1 VQLASGK
8 GLIVRAVATLSL
20 TALLGATP
28 TIPAPAVSA
37 TDVMARVTRGDAA
50 IDSYA
55 VPVRIDVRV
64 HKWITLRM
72 HFNGTQYYKRP
83 DRLALDMHAVP
94 AQYRQLFAQLGTP
107 LTWSSIYDLRLIAS
121 NAQPGTYQ
129 LEGIPKHPG
138 DVERLLVDVDGD
150 AAGPLHAQWF
160 CRGGGTI
167 DMHINETMDP
177 GGFALP
183 QHAEADMSFGGY
195 NVHATLTFGPYAVN
209 EAIADAVFGAN

>member
-1 VQLASGK
+1 MLQVSRA
-8 GLIVRAVATLSL
+8 GLVARTVATLSL
-20 TALLGATP
+20 TALLGVTP
-28 TIPAPAVSA
+28 TIPAPLVSA
-37 TDVMARVTRGDAA
+37 TEVMARVTRGDAA
-50 IDSYA
+50 IESYV

-64 HKWITLRM
+64 HKWITLRF
-72 HFNGTQYYKRP
+72 HLTGTQYYKRP

-94 AQYRQLFAQLGTP
+94 SQYRQLFAQLGTP

-129 LEGIPKHPG
+129 LEGIPKRPG

-150 AAGPLHAQWF
+150 AAAPLHAQWF

-167 DMHINETMDP
+167 DMHINEAMGP

-183 QHAEADMSFGGY
+183 QHAEADMRFGSY
-195 NVHATLTFGPYAVN
+195 NVHATFTFGAYAVN
-209 EAIADAVFGAN
+209 EAIADTVFTAN